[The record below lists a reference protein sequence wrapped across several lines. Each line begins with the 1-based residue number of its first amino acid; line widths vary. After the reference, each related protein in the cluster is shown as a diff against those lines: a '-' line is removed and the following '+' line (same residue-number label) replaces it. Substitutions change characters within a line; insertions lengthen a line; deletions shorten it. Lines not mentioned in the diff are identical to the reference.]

1 MATIGIEIDEEMTN
15 FMIRNIL
22 GHEPCHDFNP
32 AGAGS
37 RYVKLNKQ
45 LENLKIGGIYQE
57 GGSGRGSGMKEAAG
71 TAASTVFSLGASDM
85 DDGKGR
91 W

>member
-57 GGSGRGSGMKEAAG
+57 GGSGRGYGRKD
-71 TAASTVFSLGASDM
+71 GA
-85 DDGKGR
+85 
-91 W
+91 